1 MSKKKHSTSAAL
13 IGDVLGSRA
22 SLDRD
27 ELHARLAAALAAVN
41 ERLRPRTPLRIIVG
55 DDYQGAFASVGDALA
70 ATLLLRLELLPDAD
84 VRHGVAWG
92 EVRVLG
98 ESPRVE
104 DGSAWWAARDSI
116 EEIETKE
123 TKASLRGV
131 RTGYALAEGTPGPD
145 PGAINAALMQRD
157 HMVSGLSPRSVS
169 VLRGLLWGSTQQE
182 IADREG
188 ISASAV
194 SQRVRADGLG
204 VLVVGYELLQQVV

>member
-1 MSKKKHSTSAAL
+1 MQIVKEETSAAL
-13 IGDVLGSRA
+13 IGDVIGSRSSA
-22 SLDRD
+22 DRGD
-27 ELHARLAAALAAVN
+27 LHVRLEAALSAVN
-41 ERLRPRTPLRIIVG
+41 ERLEPRTSLRIIVG
-55 DDYQGAFASVGDALA
+55 DDYQGAFASVGAALA

-84 VRHGVAWG
+84 VRHGIGWG

-116 EEIETKE
+116 DEIEAQE

-131 RTGYALAEGTPGPD
+131 RTGYALPEGAPGPE
-145 PGAINAALMQRD
+145 PAAINAALMLRD
-157 HMVSGLSPRSVS
+157 HMVSGLSSRSVS

-182 IADREG
+182 IADVEG

-194 SQRVRADGLG
+194 SQRVRTDGLG
-204 VLVVGYELLQQVV
+204 VLVAGHELLQQVV